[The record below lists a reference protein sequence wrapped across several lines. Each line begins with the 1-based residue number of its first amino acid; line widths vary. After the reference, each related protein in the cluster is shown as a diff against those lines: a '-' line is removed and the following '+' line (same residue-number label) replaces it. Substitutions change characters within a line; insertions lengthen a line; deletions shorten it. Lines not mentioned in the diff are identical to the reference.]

1 MSQPHRQTA
10 ARISEELDIH
20 VITLYRW
27 RKTWR
32 LHGEVPVAAPTP
44 PREQRG
50 AGGEPVDH
58 RGGVRRSCQSQ
69 KQALLHTSSGYP
81 RILEV
86 EIEAWNYYLIWTKGQ
101 LPKRT
106 FSA

>member
-20 VITLYRW
+20 VITLYRS

-44 PREQRG
+44 PPRTAWGWWG
-50 AGGEPVDH
+50 AGG
-58 RGGVRRSCQSQ
+58 
-69 KQALLHTSSGYP
+69 SSGWGS
-81 RILEV
+81 
-86 EIEAWNYYLIWTKGQ
+86 AD
-101 LPKRT
+101 LPEPETSPIAYQQRLPED
-106 FSA
+106 S